1 MSSPNATV
9 AAKSAIDA
17 PVNRPPSVRKDTP
30 VMFRRN
36 VTGFGSGIVCIEY
49 LRGLRERP
57 QPLAA
62 CHRAELRRGIRPCR
76 TTACASCPIML

>member
-49 LRGLRERP
+49 LRGLCGSSIPNSRFGAKSP
-57 QPLAA
+57 DFAGTL
-62 CHRAELRRGIRPCR
+62 
-76 TTACASCPIML
+76 